1 MKKFLLSAFA
11 ATVTLIAPAQILKV
25 ASPQNLQEPE
35 NTAIRAKSFK
45 EKFHIDELDSQKNIK
60 INKYAMPEVTAAGD
74 ADGLITAP
82 EGKTSQYAMSV
93 DIFLSNMGST
103 HVGGFGAYVTV
114 SEDNSSF
121 YSKAFTLNF
130 FQQGYSAG
138 EIVGDEV
145 IFHTGQYIYT
155 TEDNEKAYMYAAY
168 LSEGT
173 DWPDVVDTFVLTKDE
188 NGRYV
193 SKPNYFFI
201 VMTEA
206 QAELGIN
213 ENTDIICFGTNYVFN
228 PLPENI
234 AEEQLPADA
243 EVYNCQFFAN
253 SLLNYG
259 DTELKDITVGVSGD
273 KIYVGGLSDYLPG
286 SYLVGTKNTDNSYTF
301 NAHQYIGNHNHGDYP
316 YIYEFTLVNPIYFDG
331 ESLYYQEA
339 GNVTMSFNES
349 KTLLTME
356 EGAGIFVCAYR
367 DMATWNDVYWNVLI
381 GDFNQTLTPQKA
393 NEVNFYGAYGG
404 TPYIVFSWNNMSV
417 EGLPLNTDNLWC
429 EVVVNGETYAF
440 SPEYYN
446 GLAETTEKVYYNT
459 SDVDGLYAGEYPTL
473 YLYEY
478 DDRYNEIKTIGV
490 RIGYHTNDEIR
501 YTDIS
506 YAAGFEPFEDV
517 AFVPSKPS
525 SLVYFKDYYNNI
537 RFKFDGKDTQGN
549 IIPERLLAL
558 EILLDGEPLVFKDSD
573 YYFQGGDGSDVTMI
587 GLSELA
593 GHYSSS
599 LVTKLDGEYI
609 LSLWGHS
616 EIPEFKNLAVRP
628 VCTGGNTITYGEIC
642 EIDLERAATPANP
655 RDVEYKPEEHSLEFG
670 AMPVDTVGNGVAP
683 WNYGYEVYV
692 NNSLYTF
699 SGAAYGLENDITL
712 IPYTGFEYN
721 YNFYLHSN
729 IVYDETDWS
738 VIDNKTVMSVSMLDE
753 NLEIQK
759 IGVRA
764 VYTDGNGNTTCSDI
778 VYSDGTV
785 TGVSN
790 IRIDNAPVKWFNMQ
804 GVEIAYPQAG
814 GVYLRQQGGTTT
826 KVLVK

>member
-45 EKFHIDELDSQKNIK
+45 EKFHIDKLDSQKDIK

-114 SEDNSSF
+114 SEDYSSF

-228 PLPENI
+228 PLPENLT
-234 AEEQLPADA
+234 EEKLPADA
-243 EVYNCQFFAN
+243 EVFNCQFFAN
-253 SLLNYG
+253 NLLNYG

-273 KIYVGGLSDYLPG
+273 NIYVGGLSDYLPD

-301 NAHQYIGNHNHGDYP
+301 NAHQYLGYYNSGDFP
-316 YIYEFTLVNPIYFDG
+316 YLYEFTFVNPIYFDG

-339 GNVTMSFNES
+339 ESVTMSFNES
-349 KTLLTME
+349 HSMLTLE
-356 EGAGIFVCAYR
+356 EEAGIFVCAYG
-367 DMATWNDVYWNVLI
+367 DMTTWNDVYWNVLI
-381 GDFNQTLTPQKA
+381 GDFNQTLTPKNA
-393 NEVNFYGAYGG
+393 SEVNAYGDYGA
-404 TPYIVFSWNNMSV
+404 PYIVFSWDNMSV
-417 EGLPLNTDNLWC
+417 EGLPLNTENLWC
-429 EVVVNGETYAF
+429 EVVINGKNYTF
-440 SPEYYN
+440 TPEYYN
-446 GLAETTEKVYYNT
+446 GLTEPTEKVYYT
-459 SDVDGLYAGEYPTL
+459 SSIDGLYAGEFSTL

-478 DDRYNEIKTIGV
+478 EGKFSEINTLGV
-490 RIGYHTNDEIR
+490 RIGYQVNDEVN
-501 YTDIS
+501 YTDIT
-506 YAAGFEPFEDV
+506 YAAGFEPFEDK
-517 AFVPSKPS
+517 AFTPSKPS
-525 SLVYFKDYYNNI
+525 NLVYFKDYYNNI
-537 RFKFDGKDTQGN
+537 RFIFDGKDTEGN
-549 IIPERLLAL
+549 AIPERLLSV

-573 YYFQGGDGSDVTMI
+573 YYFEGGDGSDVTMI
-587 GLSELA
+587 GLSEQA
-593 GHYSSS
+593 GNYSSS
-599 LVTKLDGEYI
+599 LVTKIGDEYI

-616 EIPEFKNLAVRP
+616 EIPGFRTLAIRP
-628 VCTGGNTITYGEIC
+628 ACTGGNTTTYGETC
-642 EIDLERAATPANP
+642 EIELERAATPANP
-655 RDVEYKPEEHSLEFG
+655 WDVEYKAEERSLVFG
-670 AMPVDTVGNGVAP
+670 AMPVDTEGNGLAP

-699 SGAAYGLENDITL
+699 SSTAYDLESDITL

-721 YNFYLHSN
+721 YNFYLSTN
-729 IVYDETDWS
+729 IIYDETDWS
-738 VIDNKTVMSVSMLDE
+738 VIAKKPVMSVSMLDE
-753 NLEIQK
+753 NLEIQN

-764 VYTDGNGNTTCSDI
+764 VYTDGNGNTNRSDI

-785 TGVSN
+785 TGVSD
-790 IRIDNAPVKWFNMQ
+790 IRIDNAPVKWFNLQ
-804 GVEIAYPQAG
+804 GIEVAHPQAG
-814 GVYLRQQGGTTT
+814 NIYLRQQGRTTT
-826 KVLVK
+826 TVLVK